1 MTHGSGT
8 WAPKHGVCYHFQVC
22 WLEDISS
29 HLIII
34 NYIYI
39 YMYEYD
45 GNMKHGAFEGAKV
58 AELICLFTG
67 EDYAS

>member
-1 MTHGSGT
+1 
-8 WAPKHGVCYHFQVC
+8 
-22 WLEDISS
+22 
-29 HLIII
+29 
-34 NYIYI
+34 
-39 YMYEYD
+39 MYEYD